1 MKIALVG
8 NQNAGKS
15 TIFNIISSSYAQ
27 IGNRPGVTINI
38 TEGRVKN
45 SPNVC
50 YDLPGIYS
58 LSSLTSEEKTS
69 VDFLKSNDYD
79 LILNI
84 IDSTNLFRSLNLTL
98 QLLSLG
104 KPVGIV
110 LNMADNLKKE
120 KISIDIKALEK
131 LIGSD
136 VILFSAK
143 ENSPKELIDFI
154 NKKHNSKKFNF
165 STAEERFDFIKR
177 IIALVEKRQ
186 QKQSISNKIDKIV
199 LNKFLAL
206 PIFFLVMLAMY
217 WLSVGFLG
225 MWLSDKLAFLLQ
237 HIVTFIENILRNW
250 NVAEFFISL
259 LIDGML
265 IPINT
270 VICFLPQ
277 IGILFL
283 VLSILESIGYLTRAA
298 FIFDRLFSAIGL
310 SGKSIIPFIIG
321 SGCTVPAILSC
332 KTIEEKN
339 EKAITMMLSSFIPCS
354 AKLPI
359 IALFVGFFFNGS
371 AFITLSFYILAI
383 ILIIIFAIIFSFFNK
398 GNGSS
403 FVYELTSYKAP
414 HFKQTIKEVSNRI
427 GGFFIRVGTTILTV
441 SVVIWFLS
449 NFSLS
454 FVFNCPIE
462 DSILASIGKL
472 LSPAFSLV
480 IGENSWQATVS
491 AIQGLIAKE
500 QVISSM
506 AVIAKAQGNSIF
518 ESSSFSFF
526 NSISAYSF
534 IIFNLFS
541 PPCIN
546 AIATLKKEIGIK
558 RTLLVFLCQ
567 LIFAFLFSSFIF
579 QALTF
584 INILL

>member
-50 YDLPGIYS
+50 FDLPGIYS
-58 LSSLTSEEKTS
+58 LSPLTAEEKTS

-84 IDSTNLFRSLNLTL
+84 IDSTNLYRSLNLTL

-104 KPVGIV
+104 KPVAIV
-110 LNMADNLKKE
+110 LNMADSLKKE
-120 KISIDIKALEK
+120 NISIDIKALEK

-136 VILFSAK
+136 IIFFSSK
-143 ENSPKELIDFI
+143 EKSTTKLINFI
-154 NKKHNSKKFNF
+154 NKNHSSKKHYF
-165 STAEERFDFIKR
+165 SSAEERFSFIKK
-177 IIALVEKRQ
+177 IITIVEKRG
-186 QKQSISNKIDKIV
+186 QKQSISDKIDKVV

-206 PIFFLVMLAMY
+206 PIFLLVMLGVY
-217 WLSVGFLG
+217 WLSVGYFG

-237 HIVTFIENILRNW
+237 CIVAFIETTLKSW
-250 NVAEFFISL
+250 NVADFIISL

-265 IPINT
+265 VPINT

-283 VLSILESIGYLTRAA
+283 VLSILESVGYLTRAA

-332 KTIEEKN
+332 RSIEEKN
-339 EKAITMMLSSFIPCS
+339 EKMITMILSSFVPCS

-359 IALFVGFFFNGS
+359 IALFVGFFFNGN
-371 AFITLSFYILAI
+371 AFVTLSFYILAI
-383 ILIIIFAIIFSFFNK
+383 ILIIIFALIFSFFNK
-398 GNGSS
+398 GNGVA
-403 FVYELTSYKAP
+403 FIYELTSYKMP
-414 HFKQTIKEVSNRI
+414 NLKQTVKEVSNKI
-427 GGFFIRVGTTILTV
+427 GGFFVRVGTTILTV
-441 SVVIWFLS
+441 SVIIWFLS

-462 DSILASIGKL
+462 DSILAGLGKL

-506 AVIAKAQGNSIF
+506 AVIAKAQGNAIF

-526 NSISAYSF
+526 NSVSAYSF

-546 AIATLKKEIGIK
+546 AIACLKKEIGIK
-558 RTLLVFLCQ
+558 RTAIVFLCQ
-567 LIFAFLFSSFIF
+567 LVFAYVFSGFVYQVLS
-579 QALTF
+579 L
-584 INILL
+584 INTLL